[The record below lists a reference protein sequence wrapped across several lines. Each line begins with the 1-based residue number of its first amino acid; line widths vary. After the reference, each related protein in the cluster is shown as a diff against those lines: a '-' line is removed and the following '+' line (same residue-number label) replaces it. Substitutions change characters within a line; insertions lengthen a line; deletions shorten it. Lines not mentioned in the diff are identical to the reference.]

1 MYNVKSRYICH
12 RHNIIKHLLSNEIIS
27 IDFIKSKENIMG
39 PLTKDLLRELV
50 YNSLKGMGLK
60 LLKDERV

>member
-1 MYNVKSRYICH
+1 MYNVKSRYIRH
-12 RHNIIKHLLSNEIIS
+12 RHNIIKYLLSNEIIS
-27 IDFIKSKENIMG
+27 INLVKSKENIVG
-39 PLTKDLLRELV
+39 PLTKDLLRELM